1 MSQALLTTKLRAP
14 RVRPNLVARPRLRDV
29 LAAGEGSA
37 LTLVSAPAGFG
48 KTTLLG
54 EWSSDHSEGGE
65 RSVAWLSLDETDND
79 PVRFLTYLVSALRT
93 VEEGIGEGVLASL
106 RSPQPP
112 PIKAAVGALVNE
124 LAELPREITV
134 VLDDYHLI
142 SSEPIHDATSFLL
155 EHLSENAH
163 LVVSGRIDPP
173 LPLSKLRA
181 RNQMTEIGQP
191 TCASPLR
198 RRPPSWAT

>member
-14 RVRPNLVARPRLRDV
+14 RVRPNLVARPCLRDV

-54 EWSSDHSEGGE
+54 EWSEDRAEGGE
-65 RSVAWLSLDETDND
+65 RSVAWLSLDEADND
-79 PVRFLTYLVSALRT
+79 PVRFLAYLVSALRT

-112 PIKAAVGALVNE
+112 PIKAAVSTLVN
-124 LAELPREITV
+124 
-134 VLDDYHLI
+134 
-142 SSEPIHDATSFLL
+142 
-155 EHLSENAH
+155 
-163 LVVSGRIDPP
+163 
-173 LPLSKLRA
+173 
-181 RNQMTEIGQP
+181 
-191 TCASPLR
+191 
-198 RRPPSWAT
+198 

>member
-54 EWSSDHSEGGE
+54 EWSEDRSEGGE
-65 RSVAWLSLDETDND
+65 RPVAWLSLDETDND
-79 PVRFLTYLVSALRT
+79 PVRFLTYLVSARRT

-112 PIKAAVGALVNE
+112 
-124 LAELPREITV
+124 R
-134 VLDDYHLI
+134 
-142 SSEPIHDATSFLL
+142 S
-155 EHLSENAH
+155 
-163 LVVSGRIDPP
+163 
-173 LPLSKLRA
+173 
-181 RNQMTEIGQP
+181 
-191 TCASPLR
+191 R
-198 RRPPSWAT
+198 RRWAPWSTSWQSSRERSQWYSTTTT